1 MDLIEKKTGEVSDC
15 LYVAGVRSD
24 ERLHLDV
31 YPSAKGDEIV
41 ISVHPNHW
49 RCDDCRSKG
58 LVQKVIAVI
67 TKGSSEQCS
76 GCLAKNEE
84 NSFHARAKLAAIV
97 AALSAPFTLSGEHSS
112 TFGSAYAH
120 VKV

>member
-1 MDLIEKKTGEVSDC
+1 MDLIEKKTGDVRDS
-15 LYVAGVRSD
+15 LYIAGVRSD
-24 ERLHLDV
+24 ENVHLDV

-49 RCDDCRSKG
+49 RCDGCRSKG
-58 LVQKVIAVI
+58 FVQMVISAI
-67 TKGSSEQCS
+67 TKGSSGHCP
-76 GCLAKNEE
+76 GCQAKNEE

-97 AALSAPFTLSGEHSS
+97 AALSTPFTLSGEHSS